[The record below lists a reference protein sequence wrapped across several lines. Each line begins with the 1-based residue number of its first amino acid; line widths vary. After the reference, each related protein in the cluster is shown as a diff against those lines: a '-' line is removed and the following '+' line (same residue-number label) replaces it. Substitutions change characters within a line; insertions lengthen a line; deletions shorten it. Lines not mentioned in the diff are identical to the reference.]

1 MGFGGALSIEMF
13 QDFNQAQNAT
23 SNLKDQWNSVLK
35 KLNAE
40 YGNEIFN
47 SWIKNISIKNLD
59 EDILYFTVPTRFI
72 RDWITSHYLDKII
85 FFLNQENQQIKRVKI
100 NIDNSL
106 SANMLNLDNQFSEN
120 NKNKVSLNSSN
131 YTDDWPL
138 DDRFRFEKFIVG
150 VSNELAYAS
159 ARRFCDQDK
168 TDFNPLYIYGG
179 VGLGKT
185 HLLHAIGWSL
195 KEKKSCGNVLYLS
208 AERFMFQFIKSLR
221 QKDTMSFKQKFRS
234 VDVLILDDIQFMI
247 GKVSTQEEFFH
258 TFNSLLDM
266 NKKVIISGDR
276 SPNDLGSFNERM
288 KSRLSGGLVVDIM
301 PADYELR
308 YSIIKN
314 KYSEL
319 KQRNINSYDL
329 EDDVLSFLSKTVTSN
344 VRELEGA
351 LNKVFTF
358 SNILGKKI
366 DVELTKSV
374 LKDLLKSNNKRIT
387 IDEIQNKVANY
398 YHISIE
404 DLISSRRIRTFAR
417 PRQVAM
423 YLSKKLTTRSLPEIG
438 RKFGGRDHTT
448 VIHAVKK
455 INELKENNNK
465 FKEDINLITQMITSV

>member
-1 MGFGGALSIEMF
+1 MF
-13 QDFNQAQNAT
+13 QDLSKAQSSN

-40 YGNEIFN
+40 YGNEVFN
-47 SWIKNISIKNLD
+47 SWIKNITIKNLD
-59 EDILYFTVPTRFI
+59 EEVLHFNVPTRFI

-85 FFLNQENQQIKRVKI
+85 YFLNQENPEIKRVKI

-106 SANMLNLDNQFSEN
+106 SANMLNLDKRDNIVNENSFYSTSSSSVDEWPLDERFKFDKFVIGPSNQLAFASAKRFSEN
-120 NKNKVSLNSSN
+120 IEN
-131 YTDDWPL
+131 
-138 DDRFRFEKFIVG
+138 
-150 VSNELAYAS
+150 
-159 ARRFCDQDK
+159 
-168 TDFNPLYIYGG
+168 DFNPLYIYGG

-185 HLLHAIGWSL
+185 HLLHSIGWQI
-195 KEKKSCGNVLYLS
+195 KELVSDSNVLYLS

-234 VDVLILDDIQFMI
+234 ADVLILDDIQFMV
-247 GKVSTQEEFFH
+247 GKISTQEEFFH
-258 TFNSLLDM
+258 TFSSLLDM

-276 SPNDLGSFNERM
+276 SPSDLGSFNERM
-288 KSRLSGGLVVDIM
+288 KSRLSGGLVVDIL
-301 PADYELR
+301 PAEYDLRFSIITNKYRELRERNKNTYEL
-308 YSIIKN
+308 
-314 KYSEL
+314 SE
-319 KQRNINSYDL
+319 
-329 EDDVLSFLSKTVTSN
+329 EVLSFLAKTVTSN

-351 LNKVFTF
+351 LNKVYTF

-374 LKDLLKSNNKRIT
+374 LKDLLKSSNRRIT
-387 IDEIQNKVANY
+387 IDEIQNKVSNY
-398 YHISIE
+398 YNIKID
-404 DLISSRRIRTFAR
+404 DLVSSRRIRTFAR

-455 INELKENNNK
+455 IEELKSSNSK
-465 FKEDINLITQMITSV
+465 FDEDINLITQMITPA

>member
-1 MGFGGALSIEMF
+1 MY
-13 QDFNQAQNAT
+13 QDLNKNQAST
-23 SNLKDQWNSVLK
+23 IDLKEQWNSVLK

-47 SWIKNISIKNLD
+47 SWIKNISIRNLD

-85 FFLNQENQQIKRVKI
+85 YFLNQENSEIKRVKI

-106 SANMLNLDNQFSEN
+106 TANMLNLDTTVDKNLKNNFST
-120 NKNKVSLNSSN
+120 SSN
-131 YTDDWPL
+131 FIDDWPL
-138 DDRFRFEKFIVG
+138 DERFTFERFIVG
-150 VSNELAYAS
+150 SSNELACAS
-159 ARRFCDQDK
+159 AKRFCFAA
-168 TDFNPLYIYGG
+168 TNNFNPLYIYGG

-185 HLLHAIGWSL
+185 HLLHAIGWKI
-195 KEKKSCGNVLYLS
+195 KEEKPSSSVLYLS

-276 SPNDLGSFNERM
+276 SPSDLGSFSDRM
-288 KSRLSGGLVVDIM
+288 KSRLSGGLVVDIV
-301 PADYELR
+301 PADYDLR
-308 YSIIKN
+308 FSIIKN
-314 KYSEL
+314 KYNEL
-319 KQRNINSYDL
+319 IKKNKNTHIL
-329 EDDVLSFLSKTVTSN
+329 DDEVLSFLAKTITSN

-351 LNKVFTF
+351 LNKVYTF

-374 LKDLLKSNNKRIT
+374 LKDLLKSNDKRIT
-387 IDEIQNKVANY
+387 IDEIQKKVSSY
-398 YHISIE
+398 YNIRVD
-404 DLISSRRIRTFAR
+404 DLTSSRRIRTFAR
-417 PRQVAM
+417 PRQIAM

-455 INELKENNNK
+455 IDELKENNAK
-465 FKEDINLITQMITSV
+465 FDEDINLISQMITSS

>member
-1 MGFGGALSIEMF
+1 MY
-13 QDFNQAQNAT
+13 QDLNRSQS
-23 SNLKDQWNSVLK
+23 SNISVKEIWNSVLK

-40 YGNEIFN
+40 YGNEVFN
-47 SWIKNISIKNLD
+47 SWIKNIAIKNLD

-85 FFLNQENQQIKRVKI
+85 FFLNQENPQIKRVKI

-106 SANMLNLDNQFSEN
+106 TANVSNVDNSINGNNF
-120 NKNKVSLNSSN
+120 NKNLPFTNN
-131 YTDDWPL
+131 FRDDWPL
-138 DDRFRFEKFIVG
+138 DERFTFEKFIVG
-150 VSNELAYAS
+150 PTNELAFAS
-159 ARRFCDQDK
+159 AKRLCTDEPY
-168 TDFNPLYIYGG
+168 DFNPLFIYGG

-185 HLLHAIGWSL
+185 HLLHAIAWEITKNASN
-195 KEKKSCGNVLYLS
+195 KKVLYLS

-266 NKKVIISGDR
+266 NKKIIISGDR
-276 SPNDLGSFNERM
+276 SPNDLGSFDERM
-288 KSRLSGGLVVDIM
+288 KSRLSGGLVVDIL
-301 PADYELR
+301 PADFELR
-308 YSIIKN
+308 LTIIKN
-314 KYSEL
+314 KYFDL
-319 KQRNINSYDL
+319 KNKNKNTYDL
-329 EDDVLSFLSKTVTSN
+329 DENILEFLAKTITSN

-366 DVELTKSV
+366 DIDLTKSV
-374 LKDLLKSNNKRIT
+374 LKDLLKSSNRRIT
-387 IDEIQNKVANY
+387 IDEIQNKVSGY
-398 YHISIE
+398 YNIKLD
-404 DLISSRRIRTFAR
+404 DLISSRRIRSFAR

-455 INELKENNNK
+455 IEELKESHPK
-465 FKEDINLITQMITSV
+465 FDEDINLITQMITSV